1 MAFFDSKVSKFLID
15 DTGSVQRDLSA
26 YVTEVRGLPGRRNL
40 NEVTALG
47 DSGAKFIAGLE
58 DVDISLSGI
67 FDDTATTGPDA
78 VLGPLRTH
86 TSAVSFEYGPEGS
99 GTGHR
104 DNQCK
109 SAMIPG
115 RHRKGAEYGCPS
127 RAREVVRMDKIR
139 VLIVDD
145 NARLRQELARV
156 LSSDESL
163 EIVGEAADGNE
174 AVQQARALKPHAVV
188 MDLNM
193 PVSDGVDATRRM
205 QAEMRDVPV
214 LILTVSDA
222 EADLVR
228 ALAAGARGYLLK
240 NEDAQQIKQA
250 IHYVIRGGTLMS
262 PLMADKL
269 RLELEKLG
277 PAVDETA
284 ARTQQ
289 AREAETVEE
298 KAVAPA
304 KKPRRDEGTRK
315 ASPDGPQDF
324 VSDVDLLISPPI
336 QPGAVLRFHRLVGGG
351 PKGPH
356 Q

>member
-1 MAFFDSKVSKFLID
+1 
-15 DTGSVQRDLSA
+15 
-26 YVTEVRGLPGRRNL
+26 
-40 NEVTALG
+40 
-47 DSGAKFIAGLE
+47 
-58 DVDISLSGI
+58 
-67 FDDTATTGPDA
+67 
-78 VLGPLRTH
+78 
-86 TSAVSFEYGPEGS
+86 
-99 GTGHR
+99 
-104 DNQCK
+104 
-109 SAMIPG
+109 
-115 RHRKGAEYGCPS
+115 
-127 RAREVVRMDKIR
+127 MDKIR

-336 QPGAVLRFHRLVGGG
+336 QPGAVLRFHRWLGEV
-351 PKGPH
+351 PKGRISSIDPSLEGDTVISVTFEEPVPLNRMLDECDDVASAANETRSKGRGFSVAGIRRGH
-356 Q
+356 GADDPEVKRERKRIRVVLTAR